1 MFSFSLLKLR
11 ISVSIVL
18 PRSLENEKN
27 KSEEENVRLM
37 QDPKRSTV
45 TIVAAEKLWDVEQHR
60 LFYCQWWDEK

>member
-1 MFSFSLLKLR
+1 M
-11 ISVSIVL
+11 SIVHL

-45 TIVAAEKLWDVEQHR
+45 TIVAAEKL
-60 LFYCQWWDEK
+60 